1 MNDNHIFNLK
11 HVVICLAV
19 FLSVAPQCKAQN
31 GIAAPQNIDPEL
43 QEVISN
49 WCKKKDLLKAIRGS
63 FTRSI
68 YDRVLLTEKRSEGKF
83 YYEKMNVGR
92 VDTYGPAFIQS
103 DVSYPPFHNKRKQYE
118 VFSTNPKKWVN
129 DGKKIVKV
137 DELKLTYETIPV
149 ESIQNSS
156 ASNIVEVMESSHPLF
171 WELTKESIKEK
182 FIIKLDE
189 NTNDQI
195 VLFLTPLYLNATDTN
210 IYRAKVVLNP
220 KTFLPEEIQIV
231 YPLRGQVVDL
241 TFSEI
246 EILKTNKDRNSWL
259 KGFFDEMSSFQPDL
273 SQFKQ
278 NEVVRQPVGTSS
290 VPSVIGL
297 TARNAE
303 LVLKRSGFKTR
314 FVAGPYAVVDED
326 IFKVC
331 GQDPTA
337 KTSVNDGATI
347 KVSVFSR
354 RKSTS
359 K

>member
-1 MNDNHIFNLK
+1 MKDNHIFYVK
-11 HVVICLAV
+11 PVVICVAI
-19 FLSVAPQCKAQN
+19 FFSVAPHCRAQN
-31 GIAAPQNIDPEL
+31 GIAAPQTTDSEL
-43 QEVISN
+43 QQVISN
-49 WCKKKDLLKAIRGS
+49 WCNKKDLLKAIRGS

-68 YDRVLLTEKRSEGKF
+68 YDRVLLTEKRSVGKF

-118 VFSTNPKKWVN
+118 VLSTNPKKWVN
-129 DGKKIVKV
+129 DGKMIFKV
-137 DELKLTYETIPV
+137 DELKMTYEAIPA
-149 ESIQNSS
+149 ESIQKPSEI
-156 ASNIVEVMESSHPLF
+156 NIVEVMESSHPLF
-171 WELTKESIKEK
+171 WGLTKENIKEK
-182 FIIKLDE
+182 FKIKLVE
-189 NTNDQI
+189 NTKDQI
-195 VLFLTPLYLNATDTN
+195 ILLLVPLYLKATDTN
-210 IYRAKVVLNP
+210 IHGAKIVVNP
-220 KTFLPEEIQIV
+220 KTYLPEEIQIN
-231 YPLRGQVVDL
+231 YPLRGQVVCF
-241 TFSEI
+241 TFSDI
-246 EILKTNKDRNSWL
+246 ELLKTDKDRNSWL

-278 NEVVRQPVGTSS
+278 DEVVRQPVGTSS

-303 LVLKRSGFKTR
+303 LVLKRSGFKSR

-326 IFKVC
+326 IHKVC
-331 GQDPTA
+331 GQDPAA
-337 KTSVNDGATI
+337 KTFAKDETTI